1 MAPPTVCPQCKST
14 DIAVNYADGN
24 VVCQSC
30 GLELAKDLLVSE
42 VGFTEGAGGRV
53 HQSGTFL
60 VHGATTFAGLPG
72 GNANSSESIKAEGR
86 KRIEQICSNMGILL
100 SVSRTAQ
107 RFYSLVVD
115 NKFNRGRRTDY
126 VLSSCLYLASR
137 VEKEPSMLI
146 DFSERF
152 QINVYELGAT
162 YLKLRQALNLDRVL
176 PEIDPAVYNI
186 RFANRLDFG
195 NKATMVATDASR
207 LVKRFQADWMT
218 AGRRPAGICGACI
231 IIAARMNNFLRTPEE
246 VAQVVKVSPL
256 TIKKRLIEFSQTDA
270 ANKTVEEW
278 RALTDAELAAADET
292 ELPPSMK
299 REIAKKQ
306 KLEAERK
313 RKRSLEEDEEE
324 ESTPAETP
332 AATPAGTPS
341 TWRKKRNRDANGVL
355 RKIAQEVNDVGE
367 GEGDDEED
375 LGMAA
380 LAKEDYVVDLQNAGD
395 NSPEAKAQR
404 ARERRQLMASLKQA
418 DGRDAEAE
426 EIADVDDDDNAQAEG
441 DEEVEIF
448 DGFKDI
454 PSPPDWDDT
463 EAVYDYIEEHIFN
476 DQELIYGS
484 NKAAM
489 RERIDRWLQGRS
501 AEEVINEMRRVEWA
515 RHHRELFAKEHREE
529 TFDDID
535 DDELDQYWVMEDDE
549 RETRARIWLSS
560 NGKWLEEDKER
571 QERKAALAR
580 AAELNPKPKAK
591 KRKRG
596 TGNGQRGPFPSAR
609 DAIDNFAAQKKFSA
623 RINMDAIRKIGMGSN
638 ADYED
643 GLQSMGDEKDDEK
656 EDEEHD
662 SRYDEK
668 EERIAAGEG
677 NEEEEV
683 DWFNQ

>member
-1 MAPPTVCPQCKST
+1 M
-14 DIAVNYADGN
+14 N
-24 VVCQSC
+24 
-30 GLELAKDLLVSE
+30 
-42 VGFTEGAGGRV
+42 
-53 HQSGTFL
+53 
-60 VHGATTFAGLPG
+60 
-72 GNANSSESIKAEGR
+72 
-86 KRIEQICSNMGILL
+86 
-100 SVSRTAQ
+100 VSRYAPHP
-107 RFYSLVVD
+107 
-115 NKFNRGRRTDY
+115 
-126 VLSSCLYLASR
+126 LSAKANAD
-137 VEKEPSMLI
+137 V
-146 DFSERF
+146 

-256 TIKKRLIEFSQTDA
+256 TIKKRLLEFSQTDA

-278 RALTDAELAAADET
+278 RALTDAELAAADKS

-313 RKRSLEEDEEE
+313 RKRGLESDDE
-324 ESTPAETP
+324 SDDTPAETP
-332 AATPAGTPS
+332 AATPSGTPS
-341 TWRKKRNRDANGVL
+341 TWQRKRNRDANGVL

-367 GEGDDEED
+367 GEGDDDDD
-375 LGMAA
+375 LDMAA

-395 NSPEAKAQR
+395 NSAEAKAQR

-426 EIADVDDDDNAQAEG
+426 EIADVVDDTVQAEG
-441 DEEVEIF
+441 NEDVEIF

-454 PSPPDWDDT
+454 PSPPDWDDK

-476 DQELIYGS
+476 DQEIIYGG

-668 EERIAAGEG
+668 EERESAYGRELGALFGANSTGIAAEG
-677 NEEEEV
+677 NDEEEV

>member
-1 MAPPTVCPQCKST
+1 MAPPTVCPACKSKS
-14 DIAVNYADGN
+14 IEVNYSDGN
-24 VVCQSC
+24 VVCQNC

-53 HQSGTFL
+53 HAAGTFL
-60 VHGATTFAGLPG
+60 GRGATTFAGLPG
-72 GNANSSESIKAEGR
+72 SGGNTSEAIKGEGK
-86 KRIEQICSNMGILL
+86 KRIEYICSQMGILP
-100 SVSRTAQ
+100 SVARTAQ

-162 YLKLRQALNLDRVL
+162 YLKLRQALMLDRVL

-195 NKATMVATDASR
+195 NQATMVAADASR

-218 AGRRPAGICGACI
+218 AGRRPAGICGACL

-278 RALTDAELAAADET
+278 RSLTDAELAAADKS

-299 REIAKKQ
+299 REIAKQQ
-306 KLEAERK
+306 KLEAEKK
-313 RKRSLEEDEEE
+313 RKRELDEDEDEDEER
-324 ESTPAETP
+324 SMSASTP
-332 AATPAGTPS
+332 AATPSRAPT
-341 TWRKKRNRDANGVL
+341 KNRHHDANSVL
-355 RKIAQEVNDVGE
+355 RKIAQEVNMTGDVE
-367 GEGDDEED
+367 GDEED
-375 LGMAA
+375 DLDMAT
-380 LAKEDYVVDLQNAGD
+380 LAKEDYVVDIQNAGD
-395 NSPEAKAQR
+395 NSTAAKAQR
-404 ARERRQLMASLKQA
+404 AKERRQLMASLKQA
-418 DGRDAEAE
+418 DGRDADAE
-426 EIADVDDDDNAQAEG
+426 DIADVE
-441 DEEVEIF
+441 DEEAQEDVALFE
-448 DGFKDI
+448 GFKDI
-454 PSPPDWDDT
+454 PSPPDWDDK

-476 DQELIYGS
+476 DQELVYGG
-484 NKAAM
+484 NKTAM

-515 RHHRELFAKEHREE
+515 RHLRELFAKEYREE

-535 DDELDQYWVMEDDE
+535 DAELDQYWVMEDDE

-580 AAELNPKPKAK
+580 AQELNPKPKAK

-623 RINMDAIRKIGMGSN
+623 RINMDAIRKIGMGST
-638 ADYED
+638 ADYEE

-656 EDEEHD
+656 DDEHD

-668 EERIAAGEG
+668 EEAMARDGD
-677 NEEEEV
+677 EEEV